1 MTYAIVDVKGGG
13 VFLKRR
19 DGASHDKPLHDKMVT
34 EVDPDSPFGNHR
46 VSLVQ
51 KSALRG
57 MLMRLCGMTS
67 SVKLF
72 ESSEDGSEARKI
84 LETIYA
90 MLSRARIVTNQIPHI
105 HNVFFDSFNEKGDR
119 KFVDSV
125 NLRSFEWNDSNRVVS
140 FLKEEL
146 VAVTGHNSLAGCY
159 DEFVSSREKKDFV
172 VLNGSELDSIPNL
185 AFETSIGAN
194 FRETLLKYQ
203 QSDGKVFRLFRDLA
217 LACIRRLS
225 TDADYRRQAEQAG
238 KMVSIF
244 LPNGLNQNR
253 HWVHRSRQTI
263 VRGVPEFIAK
273 VDWELVIPSLDE
285 EEISFLERG
294 PKCASWAE
302 NGVARLRIEYSGD
315 AIDGISDN
323 PHVTV
328 RDMNLGGFKIRTTQD
343 EKVAHAA
350 EAKERQ
356 AKRSQVKKKST
367 RTVARL

>member
-1 MTYAIVDVKGGG
+1 MTYAIIDVKGGG

-19 DGASHDKPLHDKMVT
+19 EGASYDRPLHDKMLT
-34 EVDPDSPFGNHR
+34 EIDPDNPFGNHR
-46 VSLVQ
+46 VNLIQ

-84 LETIYA
+84 LETIDA
-90 MLSRARIVTNQIPHI
+90 MLSRARIVTNQKPHI
-105 HNVFFDSFNEKGDR
+105 HNVFFDSFNEQGER

-125 NLRSFEWNDSNRVVS
+125 KLRSFEWSDANRVVS

-146 VAVTGHNSLAGCY
+146 VTVTGQNTLAGCY
-159 DEFVSSREKKDFV
+159 SEFVSSREKKEFV
-172 VLNGSELDSIPNL
+172 VLDASELDSIPNL

-203 QSDGKVFRLFRDLA
+203 QSDGKVFRLFKDLA

-225 TDADYRRQAEQAG
+225 TDEDYRRQAEQAG

-253 HWVHRSRQTI
+253 HWVHPSRQTI
-263 VRGVPEFIAK
+263 VHGVPEFIAK
-273 VDWELVIPSLDE
+273 VDWELVIPALIED
-285 EEISFLERG
+285 EISFLERG

-315 AIDGISDN
+315 AIDGFSDN
-323 PHVTV
+323 PCVTV
-328 RDMNLGGFKIRTTQD
+328 RDMNLAGFKIRTTQNERD
-343 EKVAHAA
+343 ARAA
-350 EAKERQ
+350 DAKERQ
-356 AKRSQVKKKST
+356 AKKSQAKKKST
-367 RTVARL
+367 RAVAKS